1 MHVLVLRD
9 RMHACVV
16 SVPFSKLPRSCMI
29 VVALLLC
36 RELVK
41 EDIQAIQPFK
51 GKRIFG
57 ALYGLQVTTDKTD
70 YFKMMYVCKQEGFRI
85 FLPNGK
91 ELSAGN
97 ACIVSNGPATSL
109 GAATS
114 RSAIRHITHAHAK
127 RHLEFSLQSPYCTRM
142 MPRMTSRMASVLL
155 RKVPTFCHV
164 PMAAR
169 TCRGFFRDGVAQLG

>member
-1 MHVLVLRD
+1 MHVVVLRD

-16 SVPFSKLPRSCMI
+16 NVPFHILPRSCMI
-29 VVALLLC
+29 VVVFLLC

-41 EDIQAIQPFK
+41 ENVQDIQPFK

-57 ALYGLQVTTDKTD
+57 AFYGLQVTMDKTD
-70 YFKMMYVCKQEGFRI
+70 YLKMMYVCKQERFRI

-97 ACIVSNGPATSL
+97 GGIVSNGPASTL
-109 GAATS
+109 GAAPS
-114 RSAIRHITHAHAK
+114 RSAIRHVTHAHAK
-127 RHLEFSLQSPYCTRM
+127 RHLEFSLQSPYCTRI
-142 MPRMTSRMASVLL
+142 MPRMMASGLL

-164 PMAAR
+164 PMAAQR
-169 TCRGFFRDGVAQLG
+169 CIGFV